1 MRAMSFRPVTPE
13 RCVGGTSGRLVGVN
27 ATSEDAVALE
37 DPPDREAP
45 ESSTIFSSTSMRANV
60 ADSGKT
66 ERRRLVDGETRHI
79 DLVPE
84 ESALLA
90 WRARGENVHERD
102 VVPLRE
108 HRRRRNHQRWRAG
121 GNQAALQ
128 VDLVVDVLLRETWD
142 QKGRRTA
149 QMKAHTGGDESRA
162 WAEPLAPS
170 LRL

>member
-1 MRAMSFRPVTPE
+1 MPETSTVKTFEIEVNYTTSKPGAQDRPSTAPSEYGHLKFVPE
-13 RCVGGTSGRLVGVN
+13 CTADQYGTRP
-27 ATSEDAVALE
+27 T
-37 DPPDREAP
+37 
-45 ESSTIFSSTSMRANV
+45 
-60 ADSGKT
+60 
-66 ERRRLVDGETRHI
+66 
-79 DLVPE
+79 E